1 MTVTESDNMARF
13 EPPQMAEETPLS
25 KDQLF
30 HILQNRRRRD
40 VLWYLRGTEGPV
52 RMRDIAEQVA
62 AWENDT
68 TVEALMSD
76 QRQRVYIALYQE
88 HLPKLD
94 EDGVIDYNKSRGVVE
109 RNDIADQFDPYLTN
123 EIVEEASPSGPA
135 TPGVEAVES
144 ASWQKYSIGV
154 SGVGAL
160 ALLGIT
166 FDAPVL
172 GQSSGLAV
180 GLIAVMLTIAT
191 VTYALS
197 GYSRSALSTDTDSN

>member
-1 MTVTESDNMARF
+1 MTVTESDNTAPF
-13 EPPQMAEETPLS
+13 EPPQLDTETPLS

-40 VLWYLRGTEGPV
+40 VLWYLRGTEGSV

-94 EDGVIDYNKSRGVVE
+94 EDGVIDYNKSRGIVE
-109 RNDIADQFDPYLTN
+109 RNDVADQFDPYLTN
-123 EIVEEASPSGPA
+123 EIVEEATPSGPA
-135 TPGVEAVES
+135 TPGVQASEP
-144 ASWQKYSIGV
+144 ASWQKYSVGV
-154 SGVGAL
+154 SGIGAL

-172 GQSSGLAV
+172 GESGTLAV
-180 GLIAVMLTIAT
+180 GIIAVILAM
-191 VTYALS
+191 VTLAYALS
-197 GYSRSALSTDTDSN
+197 GYSQAIPSANGNGE